1 MIAFIWFPDASISA
15 YKKIF
20 GSDSMDQH
28 VRITT
33 AAALENAA
41 KQKVK
46 HAMACG

>member
-1 MIAFIWFPDASISA
+1 M
-15 YKKIF
+15 F

-46 HAMACG
+46 TCDGMRLVAGIPSKQKKNREL